1 MATTTSRAARVMTEA
16 DRRLQDAGFD
26 GSQSRAV
33 ILSAAEIVD
42 EAIREAI
49 RPLATKEDL
58 AETNRRLAI
67 VEGKVAAVG
76 EKVAAVGEKVAAVEE
91 KVAAVGE
98 TAAAAREEAAAAHKE
113 AVAAREEAAAAYK
126 EAVAARQ
133 EAVAARQ
140 EAAAARQEAAAAHKA
155 AAAALEA
162 TKGLT
167 GELDRF
173 RDRTTAEMA
182 MGFARMSRQ
191 LWVMAVGAVGA
202 AAMITFGIVN
212 LLR

>member
-16 DRRLQDAGFD
+16 DKRLQDAGFD

-42 EAIREAI
+42 EAIR
-49 RPLATKEDL
+49 PLATKEDL
-58 AETNRRLAI
+58 AQTNRRLAI
-67 VEGKVAAVG
+67 VE
-76 EKVAAVGEKVAAVEE
+76 EKVAALGKEVVALGKEVVALGKEVAALGKEI
-91 KVAAVGE
+91 AALGKE
-98 TAAAAREEAAAAHKE
+98 AAAARTEAAAAH
-113 AVAAREEAAAAYK
+113 
-126 EAVAARQ
+126 
-133 EAVAARQ
+133 
-140 EAAAARQEAAAAHKA
+140 
-155 AAAALEA
+155 EA
-162 TKGLT
+162 TKELT

-191 LWVMAVGAVGA
+191 LWMMAVGAVGA
-202 AAMITFGIVN
+202 TAIITFGIVN

>member
-76 EKVAAVGEKVAAVEE
+76 EKADAVGEKVAAVEE
-91 KVAAVGE
+91 KVAAAGE
-98 TAAAAREEAAAAHKE
+98 KAAAAYKEAVAARKEAAAAREEAAAAREEAAAAHKE
-113 AVAAREEAAAAYK
+113 AAAAHK
-126 EAVAARQ
+126 
-133 EAVAARQ
+133 
-140 EAAAARQEAAAAHKA
+140 EAAAAHKA

-162 TKGLT
+162 TKELT